1 MTTMVVGLLLIG
13 VGVGILAAVLAIVL
27 GILLGDSE

>member
-1 MTTMVVGLLLIG
+1 MMVVGLLLIG
-13 VGVGILAAVLAIVL
+13 AGVGILALALAIVL